1 MRIER
6 GILLFVAI
14 LALASCKPPR
24 RAEGRD
30 PSRGPSTL
38 TIKGS
43 DTMVM
48 LAQRQA
54 EAFMEKN
61 PGVSVQVTGGGSGT
75 GIAALI
81 NGTTEIA
88 TASRPMKASEK
99 AQVEERRGR
108 PAVEHAVALDG
119 IAIYVHESN
128 PVPHLTLDQIKRIY
142 EGRIR
147 DWSEVGGSPGRI
159 TLYSR
164 ENSSGTYA
172 YFKEAVLED
181 EDFDP
186 RAQPLPGTAAVVN
199 AIARDPRGIGFGGI
213 AYGGGVRALPVKKD
227 ESSEAVVPSLETV
240 TAGTY
245 PISRK
250 LFMYTAGEPTGL
262 AAQFLEF
269 ALSPEGQQLA
279 EKAGYYPLRPTN
291 RE

>member
-1 MRIER
+1 MRTA
-6 GILLFVAI
+6 GSILLFAAV
-14 LALASCKPPR
+14 LALASCKPAR
-24 RAEGRD
+24 RAEGPGGDRA
-30 PSRGPSTL
+30 TL

-48 LAQRQA
+48 LAQRLA

-61 PGVSVQVTGGGSGT
+61 PVVSVQVTGGGSGT

-88 TASRPMKASEK
+88 TASRPMKEAER
-99 AQVEERRGR
+99 AQVQARRGK
-108 PAVEHAVALDG
+108 PPVEHAVALDG
-119 IAIYVHESN
+119 IAVYVHESN

-147 DWSEVGGSPGRI
+147 DWSEVGGAPGPI

-172 YFKEAVLED
+172 YFKEAVLQD

-186 RAQPLPGTAAVVN
+186 RTQPLPGTAAVVN

-227 ESSEAVVPSLETV
+227 EASEPVTPSMETV

-269 ALSPEGQQLA
+269 ALSPEGQRLA
-279 EKAGYYPLRPTN
+279 ERAGYYPLRPTTP
-291 RE
+291 

>member
-1 MRIER
+1 MRLER

-48 LAQRQA
+48 LTPRQA

-61 PGVSVQVTGGGSGT
+61 P
-75 GIAALI
+75 A
-81 NGTTEIA
+81 
-88 TASRPMKASEK
+88 ASRPMKASEK
-99 AQVEERRGR
+99 ARVEERRGR

-164 ENSSGTYA
+164 ENSSGTY
-172 YFKEAVLED
+172 
-181 EDFDP
+181 
-186 RAQPLPGTAAVVN
+186 
-199 AIARDPRGIGFGGI
+199 
-213 AYGGGVRALPVKKD
+213 
-227 ESSEAVVPSLETV
+227 
-240 TAGTY
+240 
-245 PISRK
+245 
-250 LFMYTAGEPTGL
+250 
-262 AAQFLEF
+262 
-269 ALSPEGQQLA
+269 
-279 EKAGYYPLRPTN
+279 
-291 RE
+291 